1 MAARFT
7 TLAEWLAWQESH
19 HPSAIDLGLDRVREV
34 ASRMGIL
41 NPKTRVI
48 TIAGTN
54 GKGSCVATLE
64 SLLVA
69 AGKRVGAYSS
79 PHFLHYNERVRLQG
93 VNSSDDALCE
103 SFARIDAARG
113 DISLTYFEFG
123 TLAAIDIFYRAE
135 LDYWVLE
142 VGLGGRL
149 DAVNII
155 DPSIAVITSIA
166 IDHEA
171 WLGSDRE
178 TIGREKAGI
187 CRPKIPCVCAD
198 ENPPQSIK
206 EIVTSLNCEMY
217 WWQKDFGYQQAEC
230 ESDNQAPRLPIA
242 FTRDNRFKTKPWQL
256 PAPSIASALQV
267 LEIEGMIGET
277 LSVDQ
282 ILDCIENVQLTG
294 RMQKITRG
302 NQQYILDV
310 AHNPAACELLARNLL
325 SQNLTAHAVKK
336 PIIAVTAAMAD
347 KDIAGM
353 YLPLKDIVSHWWCC
367 DLADNNRAASADKLK
382 HDLEAQGVAREQIST
397 AESVA
402 SALVTAS
409 ELEAVIIVFGSF
421 FTVAAALEALEQ
433 AV

>member
-7 TLAEWLAWQESH
+7 TLADWLAWQESH

-34 ASRMGIL
+34 AARMGIL
-41 NPKTRVI
+41 NPKARVI

-64 SLLVA
+64 SLLIA

-79 PHFLHYNERVRLQG
+79 PHFLRYNERVRLQG
-93 VNSSDDALCE
+93 QNSSDAALCE
-103 SFARIDAARG
+103 SFARIDTARG

-206 EIVTSLNCEMY
+206 DIVTSLNCETY
-217 WWQKDFGYQQAEC
+217 WWQKDFGYQLAEGD
-230 ESDNQAPRLPIA
+230 SDDQAPESAVA
-242 FTRDNRFKTKPWQL
+242 FTRNNRFTTKAWQL
-256 PAPSIASALQV
+256 PAPSVASALQV
-267 LEIEGMIGET
+267 LEIEGIIGDT
-277 LSVDQ
+277 LSAEQV
-282 ILDCIENVQLTG
+282 LNCIEHVQLTG

-302 NQQYILDV
+302 NQVYILDV

-325 SQNLTAHAVKK
+325 SQNLTADGAKK
-336 PIIAVTAAMAD
+336 PIVAVTAAMAD

-353 YLPLKDIVSHWWCC
+353 YSPLKNFVSHWWCC
-367 DLADNNRAASADKLK
+367 DLAGNNRAATADKLK
-382 HDLEAQGVAREQIST
+382 QDLMVLGVARESINI
-397 AESVA
+397 AEGVA
-402 SALVTAS
+402 SALDAAS
-409 ELEAVIIVFGSF
+409 EMDAVVVVFGSF
-421 FTVAAALEALEQ
+421 FTVAAAFEAL
-433 AV
+433 A